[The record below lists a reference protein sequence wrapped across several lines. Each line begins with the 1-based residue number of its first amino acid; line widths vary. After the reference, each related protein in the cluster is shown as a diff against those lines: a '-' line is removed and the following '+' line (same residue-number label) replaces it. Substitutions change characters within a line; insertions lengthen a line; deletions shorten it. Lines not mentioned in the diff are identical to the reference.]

1 MSRLSLFAGT
11 AAFLWASSYA
21 HAGVITSAGSTT
33 VQPAMKAC
41 AVAYKKSHADTQV
54 IIAGGGSSKGV
65 KTVGKGK
72 VDIGRASREIKD
84 KELKAFPD
92 MKTFRLGTDGV
103 AIVVNAENPLT
114 SITSAQVEQLYKGE
128 VNNWKAVGGG
138 DGAVSLISLGKV
150 HGTYELFSEHF
161 HLEGNEA
168 DGTLTFDKGKAWVAF
183 SQDVALQKVAHD
195 VNAIA
200 FASVGVA
207 AEYVQGGGSVR
218 LLTLDGVEPTEANVA
233 SGSYKLSRPLLIM
246 TKGEPT
252 GEVKDFVSYMQGS
265 ECQSVVKSLGYVPAR

>member
-1 MSRLSLFAGT
+1 MFAIMN
-11 AAFLWASSYA
+11 

-41 AVAYKKSHADTQV
+41 AAEYKKSHADAQV

-65 KTVGKGK
+65 ASVGKGK
-72 VDIGRASREIKD
+72 VDIGRASREIKE
-84 KELKAFPD
+84 KEFKAYPD

-103 AIVVNAENPLT
+103 AIVVNAESPLT

-128 VNNWKAVGGG
+128 VTNWKAVGGA

-161 HLEGNEA
+161 HLDGNEA
-168 DGTLTFDKGKAWVAF
+168 DGTLTFGKGKAWVAF
-183 SQDVALQKVAHD
+183 SQDVALNKVAHD
-195 VNAIA
+195 VNAIS

-207 AEYVQGGGSVR
+207 FEYEKSGGSIR

-233 SGSYKLSRPLLIM
+233 SGTYKLSRPLMVM
-246 TKGEPT
+246 TKGEPA
-252 GEVKDFVSYMQGS
+252 GEVKDFVNYMQGS
-265 ECQSVVKSLGYVPAR
+265 QCQAVIKSLGYVPAR